1 MSRSSVMERD
11 IGPHEHQMVVYLSY
25 EIYAV
30 CTKCGYHDW
39 SSPSSVEADV
49 ESSMIAHFKAK
60 YPNARVERL

>member
-1 MSRSSVMERD
+1 MERD

-25 EIYAV
+25 EIYAM

-39 SSPSSVEADV
+39 SCDSVEDY
-49 ESSMIAHFKAK
+49 KAK